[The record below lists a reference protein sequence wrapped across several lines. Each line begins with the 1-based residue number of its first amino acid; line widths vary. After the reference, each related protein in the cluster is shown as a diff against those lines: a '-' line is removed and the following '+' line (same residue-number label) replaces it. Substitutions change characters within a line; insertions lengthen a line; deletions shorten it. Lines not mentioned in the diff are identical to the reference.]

1 VYKKNFRRPVGFF
14 HCGILLIALFS
25 TSLSSNVI
33 SAQSSCEVPP
43 SSDWLTKNPEDYLVV
58 SIVDFGEIFGQNDDL
73 EPLTRGLSTE
83 WSDGTWSSF
92 PDVAVEND
100 SATGISMILVP
111 GYQYTFCIE
120 FSSEDNA
127 IASEP
132 EGDVYLLTGENYD
145 IYSSEYEFRG
155 LDFDMDFIPVEWRDM
170 STWITFRDSHSY
182 ESASYVEF
190 SVGIDSS
197 GSAWSSLGLQD
208 SQYQEFHL
216 VLDGWDNSRV
226 GDEGAAGGKMNVEI
240 MVEVEKRNGLPNY
253 TAYVLI
259 AILPLSCVIIPI
271 ILHSRYMSSAIE
283 QGSTDV
289 VEVPFIKGD

>member
-1 VYKKNFRRPVGFF
+1 MYKKKFRRSVGFF
-14 HCGILLIALFS
+14 PCGILLIALFS
-25 TSLSSNVI
+25 TSLSSNAI
-33 SAQSSCEVPP
+33 SAQSSCDVPP
-43 SSDWLTKNPEDYLVV
+43 SSDWLTRNPEDYLVV
-58 SIVDFGEIFGQNDDL
+58 SIVDFGEIFGQDDDL

-92 PDVAVEND
+92 PDVAVDND

-127 IASEP
+127 IASGP
-132 EGDVYLLTGENYD
+132 EGDVYLLTGDNYG

-155 LDFDMDFIPVEWRDM
+155 SDFDMSFIPVEWRDM
-170 STWITFRDSHSY
+170 STWITFRDSHYY
-182 ESASYVEF
+182 ESITYVEF

-216 VLDGWDNSRV
+216 ILDGWDNSRV
-226 GDEGAAGGKMNVEI
+226 SDEGAAGGKMNVEI

-253 TAYVLI
+253 TAYFLI
-259 AILPLSCVIIPI
+259 AILPISCVIIPI
-271 ILHSRYMSSAIE
+271 IMHSRYMSSAIE